1 MTRARDVANLIGSG
15 NYSSTTF
22 TATAGQTVFSIAHT
36 QNFVQVFM
44 NGLLLDLTVDYTSN
58 GSAVTLT
65 SGAAAGDEIEVVA
78 YNTFSVGDALNQA
91 AADTRYVN
99 TAGDTMTGN
108 LQSTELV
115 ANNAGN
121 NTNIRVQNTASGSGS
136 SDGFVIQNATNSK
149 VYLWNYE
156 NSDVLF
162 GTNSI
167 ERLKI
172 DSAGRVTMPSQPAF
186 KAFSTPYGWTSFG
199 STNNTLMPFNA
210 VQHNVGNHYSTSN
223 YRFTAPVAGV
233 YYFYGQW
240 YSDGNTFG
248 ELLIRQNGSAEKAFA
263 RNNSQSVTVQCATTL
278 SLSANDYIEMFG
290 KISNSDGSDWY
301 SYNSYSYFCGYLIG

>member
-1 MTRARDVANLIGSG
+1 MGKSK
-15 NYSSTTF
+15 
-22 TATAGQTVFSIAHT
+22 
-36 QNFVQVFM
+36 
-44 NGLLLDLTVDYTSN
+44 DL
-58 GSAVTLT
+58 A
-65 SGAAAGDEIEVVA
+65 SGAAYQDQTE
-78 YNTFSVGDALNQA
+78 S
-91 AADTRYVN
+91 DTRYVN
-99 TAGDTMTGN
+99 TAGDTMTGA
-108 LQSTELV
+108 LTV
-115 ANNAGN
+115 
-121 NTNIRVQNTASGSGS
+121 SGSNGELLNVSSTSGS
-136 SDGFVIQNATNSK
+136 ELAVYVDGNEISFRADADNNNNDSVMTFDLDGSEK
-149 VYLWNYE
+149 M
-156 NSDVLF
+156 
-162 GTNSI
+162 
-167 ERLKI
+167 RI
-172 DSAGRVTMPSQPAF
+172 DGSGRVTMPNQPAF